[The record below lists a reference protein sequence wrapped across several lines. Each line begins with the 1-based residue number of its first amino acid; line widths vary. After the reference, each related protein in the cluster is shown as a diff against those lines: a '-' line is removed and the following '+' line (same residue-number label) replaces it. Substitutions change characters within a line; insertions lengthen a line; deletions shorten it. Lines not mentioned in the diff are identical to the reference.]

1 MRETETHIYFWTNW
15 MSNWTPSN
23 LKIYYDGEL
32 FTNSEQIF
40 MYIKAKFFGDEDKAK
55 EIVKLGSNPAISKK
69 LGSEVSG
76 YDEEAWSTSRFDAM
90 YAAVKAKF
98 ESDRVLAKQLM
109 ETDTKTLVEASPV
122 DIIWGVGIHEKDDAI
137 LDESNWKGQN
147 LLGKVLMKV
156 RTELQAKNHYMIN
169 PRKLKEIEI
178 KSKEK
183 EEKRK
188 KHDEVKRK
196 EHENQKQQEE
206 IKEKIEEHK
215 KGKNEPSKTRN
226 DRISK

>member
-40 MYIKAKFFGDEDKAK
+40 MYIKAKFFGDENKAG
-55 EIVKLGSNPAISKK
+55 EIVRLGSNPAIAKK
-69 LGSEVSG
+69 LGREVSG
-76 YDEEAWSTSRFDAM
+76 YDEEAWSASRFDAM

-98 ESDRVLAKQLM
+98 ESDRVLTKQLM

-156 RTELQAKNHYMIN
+156 RTELQAKNGYMVS
-169 PRKLKEIEI
+169 PQKLKEMEI
-178 KSKEK
+178 KRKEK
-183 EEKRK
+183 EEKRNK
-188 KHDEVKRK
+188 LEEVKRK
-196 EHENQKQQEE
+196 EQYNTQEE
-206 IKEKIEEHK
+206 KEFKEKINK
-215 KGKNEPSKTRN
+215 K
-226 DRISK
+226 D

>member
-40 MYIKAKFFGDEDKAK
+40 MYIKAKFFGDENKAG
-55 EIVKLGSNPAISKK
+55 EIVRLGSNPAIAKK
-69 LGSEVSG
+69 LGREVSG

-156 RTELQAKNHYMIN
+156 RTELQAKNGYMVS
-169 PRKLKEIEI
+169 PQKLKEMEI
-178 KSKEK
+178 KRKEK
-183 EEKRK
+183 EEKRNK
-188 KHDEVKRK
+188 LEEVKRK
-196 EHENQKQQEE
+196 EQYNTQEE
-206 IKEKIEEHK
+206 KEFKEKINK
-215 KGKNEPSKTRN
+215 K
-226 DRISK
+226 D

>member
-15 MSNWTPSN
+15 MSNCTPSN
-23 LKIYYDGEL
+23 LKIY
-32 FTNSEQIF
+32 TNSEQIF

-55 EIVKLGSNPAISKK
+55 EIVKLGSNPAIAKK
-69 LGSEVSG
+69 LGREVSG

-98 ESDRVLAKQLM
+98 ESDRVLTKQLM

-137 LDESNWKGQN
+137 LDENNWKGQN

-156 RTELQAKNHYMIN
+156 RTELQAKNGYMVS
-169 PRKLKEIEI
+169 PQKLKEMEI
-178 KSKEK
+178 KRKEK
-183 EEKRK
+183 EEKRNK
-188 KHDEVKRK
+188 LEEVKRK
-196 EHENQKQQEE
+196 EQYNTQEE
-206 IKEKIEEHK
+206 KEFKEKINK
-215 KGKNEPSKTRN
+215 K
-226 DRISK
+226 D

>member
-40 MYIKAKFFGDEDKAK
+40 MYIKAKFFGDENKAG
-55 EIVKLGSNPAISKK
+55 EIVRLGSNPAIAKK
-69 LGSEVSG
+69 LGREVSG
-76 YDEEAWSTSRFDAM
+76 YDEEAWSASRFDAM

-98 ESDRVLAKQLM
+98 ESDRVLSRQLM

-122 DIIWGVGIHEKDDAI
+122 DIIWGVGIHEKDDSI
-137 LDESNWKGQN
+137 LDENNWKGQN

-156 RTELQAKNHYMIN
+156 RTEIQSKNGYMVS
-169 PRKLKEIEI
+169 PQKLKEIEI
-178 KSKEK
+178 KRKEK
-183 EEKRK
+183 EERRNKLE
-188 KHDEVKRK
+188 EVKRK
-196 EHENQKQQEE
+196 EQYNTQEE
-206 IKEKIEEHK
+206 REFKEKINK
-215 KGKNEPSKTRN
+215 K
-226 DRISK
+226 D

>member
-55 EIVKLGSNPAISKK
+55 EIVKLGSNPAIAKK
-69 LGSEVSG
+69 LGREVSG

-98 ESDRVLAKQLM
+98 ESDRVLTKQLM

-137 LDESNWKGQN
+137 LDENNWKGQN

-156 RTELQAKNHYMIN
+156 RTELQAKNGYMVS
-169 PRKLKEIEI
+169 PQKLREMEI
-178 KSKEK
+178 KRKEK
-183 EEKRK
+183 EEKRNK
-188 KHDEVKRK
+188 LEEVKRK
-196 EHENQKQQEE
+196 EQYNTQEE
-206 IKEKIEEHK
+206 KEFKEKINK
-215 KGKNEPSKTRN
+215 K
-226 DRISK
+226 D

>member
-55 EIVKLGSNPAISKK
+55 EIVKLGSNPAIAKK
-69 LGSEVSG
+69 LGREVSG

-98 ESDRVLAKQLM
+98 ESDRVLSKQLM

-137 LDESNWKGQN
+137 LDENNWKGQN

-156 RTELQAKNHYMIN
+156 RTELQAKNGYMVS
-169 PRKLKEIEI
+169 PQKLKEMEI
-178 KSKEK
+178 KRKEK
-183 EEKRK
+183 EEKRNK
-188 KHDEVKRK
+188 LEEVKRK
-196 EHENQKQQEE
+196 EQYNTQEE
-206 IKEKIEEHK
+206 KEFKEKINK
-215 KGKNEPSKTRN
+215 K
-226 DRISK
+226 D

>member
-1 MRETETHIYFWTNW
+1 

-40 MYIKAKFFGDEDKAK
+40 MYIKAKFFGDENKAG
-55 EIVKLGSNPAISKK
+55 EIVRLGSNPAIAKK
-69 LGSEVSG
+69 LGREVSG

-98 ESDRVLAKQLM
+98 ESDRVLTKQLM

-156 RTELQAKNHYMIN
+156 RTELQAKNGYMVS
-169 PRKLKEIEI
+169 PQKLKEMEI
-178 KSKEK
+178 KRKEK
-183 EEKRK
+183 EEKRNK
-188 KHDEVKRK
+188 LEEVKRK
-196 EHENQKQQEE
+196 EQYNTQEE
-206 IKEKIEEHK
+206 KEFKEKINK
-215 KGKNEPSKTRN
+215 K
-226 DRISK
+226 D

>member
-1 MRETETHIYFWTNW
+1 
-15 MSNWTPSN
+15 MS
-23 LKIYYDGEL
+23 
-32 FTNSEQIF
+32 
-40 MYIKAKFFGDEDKAK
+40 AKTLNKPWDSSEDKFLIDNFYKQNYTRIA
-55 EIVKLGSNPAISKK
+55 KK
-69 LGSEVSG
+69 LGREVSG
-76 YDEEAWSTSRFDAM
+76 YDEEAWSASRFDAM

-98 ESDRVLAKQLM
+98 ESDRVLSRQLM

-156 RTELQAKNHYMIN
+156 RTELQAKNHYMVN

-178 KSKEK
+178 KRKEK

>member
-1 MRETETHIYFWTNW
+1 
-15 MSNWTPSN
+15 
-23 LKIYYDGEL
+23 
-32 FTNSEQIF
+32 
-40 MYIKAKFFGDEDKAK
+40 
-55 EIVKLGSNPAISKK
+55 
-69 LGSEVSG
+69 
-76 YDEEAWSTSRFDAM
+76 M

-98 ESDRVLAKQLM
+98 ESDRVLTKQLM

-156 RTELQAKNHYMIN
+156 RTELQAKNHYMVN

-178 KSKEK
+178 KRKEK

>member
-55 EIVKLGSNPAISKK
+55 EIVKLGSNPAIAKK
-69 LGSEVSG
+69 LGREVSG

-98 ESDRVLAKQLM
+98 ESDRVLTKQLM
-109 ETDTKTLVEASPV
+109 ETDTKTLVEASPA

-137 LDESNWKGQN
+137 LDENNWKGQN

-156 RTELQAKNHYMIN
+156 RTELQAKNGYMVS
-169 PRKLKEIEI
+169 PQKLKEMEI
-178 KSKEK
+178 KRKEK
-183 EEKRK
+183 EEKRNK
-188 KHDEVKRK
+188 LEEVKRK
-196 EHENQKQQEE
+196 EQYNTQEE
-206 IKEKIEEHK
+206 KEFKEKINK
-215 KGKNEPSKTRN
+215 K
-226 DRISK
+226 D

>member
-40 MYIKAKFFGDEDKAK
+40 MYIKAKFFGDENKAG
-55 EIVKLGSNPAISKK
+55 EIVRLGSNPAIAKK
-69 LGSEVSG
+69 LGREVSG

-98 ESDRVLAKQLM
+98 ESDRVLTKQLM

-156 RTELQAKNHYMIN
+156 RTELQAKNGYMVS
-169 PRKLKEIEI
+169 PQKLKEMEI
-178 KSKEK
+178 KRKEK
-183 EEKRK
+183 EEKRNK
-188 KHDEVKRK
+188 LEEVKRK
-196 EHENQKQQEE
+196 EQYNTQEE
-206 IKEKIEEHK
+206 KEFKEKINK
-215 KGKNEPSKTRN
+215 K
-226 DRISK
+226 D

>member
-40 MYIKAKFFGDEDKAK
+40 MYIKAKFFGDENKAG
-55 EIVKLGSNPAISKK
+55 EIVRLGSNPAIAKK
-69 LGSEVSG
+69 LGREVSG
-76 YDEEAWSTSRFDAM
+76 YDEEAWSASRFDAM

-98 ESDRVLAKQLM
+98 ESDRVLSRQLM

-122 DIIWGVGIHEKDDAI
+122 DIIWGVGIHEKDDSI
-137 LDESNWKGQN
+137 LDENNWKGQN

-156 RTELQAKNHYMIN
+156 RTEIQSKNGYMVS
-169 PRKLKEIEI
+169 PQKLKEIEM
-178 KSKEK
+178 KRKEK
-183 EEKRK
+183 EEKRNK
-188 KHDEVKRK
+188 LEEVKRK
-196 EHENQKQQEE
+196 EQYNTQEE
-206 IKEKIEEHK
+206 REFKEKINK
-215 KGKNEPSKTRN
+215 K
-226 DRISK
+226 D